1 MSLRADFRNLIVRRR
16 LPTLLIILVSSW
28 LSRHTRRR
36 RRRRWLVSHPAA
48 PAWRPHAAD
57 TAAPRSCVCVLD
69 VLTSEQR
76 RQAVCLLACLPAS
89 YHTLAAKHTAAASPL
104 SPASFHPPKILR
116 AASTRRLIRR
126 ARFSAA
132 GRESCGDEP
141 PPPSAPSFVPRV
153 YTVPL
158 YSSSSCQPLSSASL
172 SRRFFSFLP
181 SPDVRL
187 LLNNDNLLREGA
199 AK

>member
-1 MSLRADFRNLIVRRR
+1 MAIAPHQTEAAAAACF
-16 LPTLLIILVSSW
+16 PPGSSGVEAARC
-28 LSRHTRRR
+28 RHSGSPQ
-36 RRRRWLVSHPAA
+36 LCLCFGCPHLGAA
-48 PAWRPHAAD
+48 PAG
-57 TAAPRSCVCVLD
+57 
-69 VLTSEQR
+69 
-76 RQAVCLLACLPAS
+76 CLSAS
-89 YHTLAAKHTAAASPL
+89 YHTLAAKHTAAAPPL

-126 ARFSAA
+126 ARFSPA
-132 GRESCGDEP
+132 GRKSCGDEP

-153 YTVPL
+153 HTVPL
-158 YSSSSCQPLSSASL
+158 YPSSSCQPLSSASL